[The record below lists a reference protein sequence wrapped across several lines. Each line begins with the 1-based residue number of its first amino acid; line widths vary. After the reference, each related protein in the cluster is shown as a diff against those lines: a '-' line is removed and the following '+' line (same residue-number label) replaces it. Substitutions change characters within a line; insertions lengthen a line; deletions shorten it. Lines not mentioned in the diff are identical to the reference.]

1 MSDTKES
8 ILLAALKLFARD
20 GYEAASMSSIAGEL
34 GITKGALYKHYKS
47 KRAIFDS
54 IVERMF
60 REDEER
66 SRAHAVPAHTYEEA
80 PSEYRDITAESV
92 REFTASQFLFWT
104 EDAFAAD
111 FRRMLTLEQYR
122 NGEMAR
128 LYGSIIAE
136 GPVSYLA
143 DIFRAMTERGA
154 LAATDPV
161 QLATEYYA
169 PFFLLIGIY
178 DRTGDRERCLA
189 LLNEH
194 TARFF
199 KMNTPEKTIPPRSF
213 S

>member
-20 GYEAASMSSIAGEL
+20 GYEAASMSSIAGGL

-54 IVERMF
+54 IVARMF
-60 REDEER
+60 REDAER
-66 SRAHAVPAHTYEEA
+66 SREHAVPEHTYEQA
-80 PSEYRDITAESV
+80 PSEYREITAENV
-92 REFTASQFLFWT
+92 REFTAAQFIYWT

-122 NGEMAR
+122 SGEMAR
-128 LYGSIIAE
+128 LYGSCIAE
-136 GPVSYLA
+136 GPVGYLA

-154 LAATDPV
+154 LAAADPV

-169 PFFLLIGIY
+169 PFFLLLGIC
-178 DRTGDRERCLA
+178 DRTGDSERCLA
-189 LLNEH
+189 HLNEH

-199 KMNTPEKTIPPRSF
+199 RMNNPENIRGDLS
-213 S
+213 